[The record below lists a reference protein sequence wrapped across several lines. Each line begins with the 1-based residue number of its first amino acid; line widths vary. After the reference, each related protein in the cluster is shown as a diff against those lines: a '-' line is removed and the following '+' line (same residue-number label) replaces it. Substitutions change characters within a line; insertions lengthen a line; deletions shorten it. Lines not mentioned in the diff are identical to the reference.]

1 MTNIWQ
7 SEEPAYHHTSVFCHL
22 SSAAQPAPN
31 NDILCRTIVLHC
43 YLYTPPSTLH
53 PKRLLDFSLSQIA
66 FDSTAS
72 TNCSHWKPWD
82 VEIGCTSGRCLWM
95 FFYFGY
101 LSADKA
107 VASTGYTVFR
117 AQSHVPWRHCWC
129 RISRKNVM
137 IIPAVSV
144 TAVSAH
150 GRLQLVWW
158 HMFLQGVQS
167 STVCVA
173 LRRLMVRRYITV
185 FLRFNKVKQTKI

>member
-1 MTNIWQ
+1 MCQIMGWNLHYTTFILLRTLCGLHTVFLRSERVSWHRTEQFQCSLRNRVTNIWP
-7 SEEPAYHHTSVFCHL
+7 SEGPAYHHTSVFCHL
-22 SSAAQPAPN
+22 SSTAQPAPN

-82 VEIGCTSGRCLWM
+82 GIGCTSGRCLWM

-101 LSADKA
+101 LSADKV

-117 AQSHVPWRHCWC
+117 AQSC
-129 RISRKNVM
+129 
-137 IIPAVSV
+137 
-144 TAVSAH
+144 
-150 GRLQLVWW
+150 
-158 HMFLQGVQS
+158 
-167 STVCVA
+167 A
-173 LRRLMVRRYITV
+173 LEALLM
-185 FLRFNKVKQTKI
+185 

>member
-1 MTNIWQ
+1 MTNIWL
-7 SEEPAYHHTSVFCHL
+7 SEGPAYHHTSVFCHL
-22 SSAAQPAPN
+22 SSAAQPASN

-82 VEIGCTSGRCLWM
+82 VRIGCTSGRCLWM

-101 LSADKA
+101 LSTDKA

-117 AQSHVPWRHCWC
+117 AQSCALEALLHMAGYNLSGDTCFCKVFR
-129 RISRKNVM
+129 
-137 IIPAVSV
+137 AVQC
-144 TAVSAH
+144 
-150 GRLQLVWW
+150 GW
-158 HMFLQGVQS
+158 HSLDEWS
-167 STVCVA
+167 EDTLLHS
-173 LRRLMVRRYITV
+173 
-185 FLRFNKVKQTKI
+185 